1 MILCAPLG
9 NSVAGVCGAVV
20 PIICAAPLGEE
31 DGDVAVPRTVDVLE
45 ADEVDR
51 ERKVTKFSCLSV
63 TKRVI
68 IHSEISINVARRV
81 ITVSRKL
88 RWEELGVS
96 FSGSI
101 KSSSMTA
108 VPATKS

>member
-9 NSVAGVCGAVV
+9 DLAVTVCGAVV
-20 PIICAAPLGEE
+20 LIICAATLGDE
-31 DGDVAVPRTVDVLE
+31 DGGVAVPRTMGVLE
-45 ADEVDR
+45 GDEVDR
-51 ERKVTKFSCLSV
+51 EKEATNSSCLSV

-68 IHSEISINVARRV
+68 VHSEKSINVARRV

-96 FSGSI
+96 LPGSI